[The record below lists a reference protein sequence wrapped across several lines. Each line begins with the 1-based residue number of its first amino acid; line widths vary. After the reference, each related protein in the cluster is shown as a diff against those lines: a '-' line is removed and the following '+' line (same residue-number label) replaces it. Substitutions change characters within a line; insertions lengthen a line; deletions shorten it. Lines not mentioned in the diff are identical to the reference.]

1 VLYPFTF
8 QPILKERI
16 WGGRELERLYAKKLP
31 SSKPIGESWEISDRP
46 GDASVIANGPL
57 AGKSLRWL
65 MENHA
70 RELLGDAKP
79 AAEGRF
85 PLLCKILD
93 AREKLS
99 LQVHPKPGSAG
110 VSPASSATRRQ
121 DGSAPGG
128 PSSVAS
134 LRRVDEPKTEMWFIA
149 DAAPGASLY
158 VGLKRG
164 VTRAEF
170 EKKIADGGVADCF
183 HRIPVR
189 AGDAMFLPSGRVHA
203 IGAGLVIFE
212 IQQNS
217 DTTYRVFD
225 WNRVGL
231 DGQPRDLH
239 IAQSLASI
247 DFGDFEPKL
256 VETKFA
262 TDGKIRKRLLV
273 NDPLFNV
280 EEWKLDSEAS
290 GLLKP
295 KKLQIIAVT
304 AGEIEIKSDLER
316 GRPVR
321 AVQNPELAG
330 EPPALL
336 LSAGQFCLIPA
347 SLQRT
352 EILAQS
358 DAALLRV
365 EAK

>member
-8 QPILKERI
+8 QPIFKERI
-16 WGGRELERLYAKKLP
+16 WGGRELERLYSKQLP
-31 SSKPIGESWEISDRP
+31 PGNPVGESWEISDRP
-46 GDASVIANGPL
+46 DDASVIVNGPL

-70 RELLGDAKP
+70 AEILGDAKP
-79 AAEGRF
+79 ATEGRF

-99 LQVHPKPGSAG
+99 LQVHP
-110 VSPASSATRRQ
+110 PASKAAELK
-121 DGSAPGG
+121 G
-128 PSSVAS
+128 
-134 LRRVDEPKTEMWFIA
+134 EPKTEMWFIA
-149 DAAPGASLY
+149 DAAPDASLY

-164 VTRAEF
+164 VTRTEF
-170 EKKIADGGVADCF
+170 EKKISGGSVADCF

-203 IGAGLVIFE
+203 IGDGLVIFE

-231 DGQPRDLH
+231 DGNPRELH

-247 DFGDFEPKL
+247 DFKDFEPKL
-256 VETKFA
+256 VETKFI
-262 TDGKIRKRLLV
+262 TNRKIQNRLLV

-280 EEWKLDSEAS
+280 ETWKVKFGVG

-295 KKLQIIAVT
+295 KKLQIVAAT
-304 AGEIEIKSDLER
+304 AGEIEIKS
-316 GRPVR
+316 
-321 AVQNPELAG
+321 
-330 EPPALL
+330 ALMVVK
-336 LSAGQFCLIPA
+336 LSAGQFSMIPA
-347 SLQRT
+347 SLERT
-352 EILAQS
+352 EILAKS
-358 DAALLRV
+358 DSALLRV
-365 EAK
+365 EAN